1 MNENYYTVTQLTKQ
15 IRNVL
20 EQTFFDV
27 TVLGEISNFKKHTS
41 GHLYF
46 TLKDE
51 NASINAVM
59 WRNRVANLF
68 FTPQDG
74 MKVIARG
81 SISVYEIR
89 GTYQLDVSYLKPL
102 GIGELQIA
110 FEELKKK
117 LAAEGL
123 FDPKYK
129 KPLPEFP
136 QRIGIV
142 TSPTGAVI
150 RDIAN
155 IIARRFPIVELL
167 LYPVIVQGA
176 GAAEEIANAISQF
189 NKYKNIDVMII
200 CRGGGSL
207 EDLWA
212 FNEEIVAR
220 AIFNSEIP
228 IISAVGH
235 ETDFTISDFVAD
247 LRAPTPSA
255 AAELVVPNVTDII
268 ENVKNFV
275 YTMKENVS
283 DNISFYKDSINSLIS
298 NYYFNLPMNKV
309 KQSMQR
315 IDEFDRIIKLLI
327 ERSLNEKKIHI
338 KNFEQRISSLNPES
352 VLNRGYAIVYKN
364 SHIIDR
370 AYKLN
375 SGDEVGIKF
384 KDKKLNATITEDKK
398 E

>member
-1 MNENYYTVTQLTKQ
+1 MNENYFTVSQLTKQ
-15 IRNVL
+15 IKIIL

-27 TVLGEISNFKKHTS
+27 AVQGEISNFKRHTS
-41 GHLYF
+41 GHMYF

-59 WRNRVANLF
+59 WRGRAINLF

-81 SISVYEIR
+81 SVSVYEPR
-89 GTYQLDVSYLKPL
+89 GTYQLDIVFMKPL
-102 GIGELQIA
+102 GIGELQMA

-117 LAAEGL
+117 LASEGL
-123 FDPKYK
+123 FDSKYK
-129 KPLPEFP
+129 KHLPEFP
-136 QRIGIV
+136 ERIGIV

-155 IIARRFPIVELL
+155 IISRRFPLVELF
-167 LYPVIVQGA
+167 LYPVNVQGP
-176 GAAEEIANAISQF
+176 GAAEEIANAIEQF

-255 AAELVVPNVTDII
+255 AAELVVPNTPEII
-268 ENVKNFV
+268 ENIKNFI
-275 YTMKENVS
+275 YTIKENAIDNVS
-283 DNISFYKDSINSLIS
+283 LYKDSIKNMIS
-298 NYYFNLPMNKV
+298 NYYFNLPINNI
-309 KQSMQR
+309 KQFTQR
-315 IDEFDRIIKLLI
+315 IDEFDRLLNLLMDH
-327 ERSLNEKKIHI
+327 SLNERKNNI
-338 KNFEQRISSLNPES
+338 KNLKQRISSLNPDS
-352 VLNRGYAIVYKN
+352 VLKRGYAIVYKN

-370 AYKLN
+370 GYKLN
-375 SGDEVGIKF
+375 LGDEVGLKF
-384 KDKKLNATITEDKK
+384 KDKKLNATIIKDK
-398 E
+398 